1 MKRICDRAGMSR
13 QNFYRER
20 RKRQIEEID
29 ELFVVELVK
38 AERKRQPRL
47 GGRKLH
53 VLLKEAL
60 KEAGVKLG
68 RDRFFNVLE
77 RKGLFVAPLPKGPV
91 TTMSSHSLPIFPNRF
106 RDLEL
111 SRPHQAWVTDIT
123 YIRTEEGFGYL
134 TLLMDAYSRK
144 IVGWNFGESLQT
156 RESLKALSMAL
167 EGLPEGE
174 SPLHH
179 SDRGCQFCSHAYVE
193 ALQGKGLGVSMTE
206 IQHCAENAKAER
218 LNGILKQEYGLGG
231 SFKRHR
237 DARKSIEQG
246 VWLYNHRRP
255 HSALKMRIPAE
266 VHHAAA

>member
-1 MKRICDRAGMSR
+1 MSP
-13 QNFYRER
+13 QNFYRKR
-20 RKRQIEEID
+20 RKRQAEEID
-29 ELFVVELVK
+29 EHLIVELVR
-38 AERKRQPRL
+38 AERQLQPRL
-47 GGRKLH
+47 GGRKLL
-53 VLLKEAL
+53 VLLKEPL

-68 RDRFFNVLE
+68 RDRFFKVLE
-77 RKGLFVAPLPKGPV
+77 LRGLLVPPLPKGPI
-91 TTMSSHSLPIFPNRF
+91 TTMSGHSLPIFPNRF

-111 SRPHQAWVTDIT
+111 IRPHQAWVTDIT

-144 IVGWNFGESLQT
+144 IVGWNFGASLQT
-156 RESLKALSMAL
+156 FECLKALSMAL
-167 EGLPEGE
+167 ESLPDGE
-174 SPLHH
+174 KPLHH

-206 IQHCAENAKAER
+206 VQHCAENAKAER

-231 SFKRHR
+231 SFKRFR

-246 VWLYNHRRP
+246 IGLYNHRRP

-266 VHHAAA
+266 VHFAAA